1 MELKPLNIDLIPEP
15 LRARLLAGQPVAW
28 AVDGEPTDTACTC
41 GKSWVRQG
49 HPASAHAVMCPA
61 RSLTIAPAPFRGLD
75 RVCPTCGG
83 MNTAHLATL
92 KNESVTRYNH
102 VTTYGTVTGY
112 CVDCHDGRLVVD
124 IVGPCPPTMGS
135 VRLARATVRCLPAV
149 DDMAVAL
156 VLTLDPVPRP
166 NQWVVCVE
174 PMTEGF

>member
-15 LRARLLAGQPVAW
+15 LRPRLLAGEPVAW
-28 AVDGEPTDTACTC
+28 AVDGEPKR
-41 GKSWVRQG
+41 GPNG
-49 HPASAHAVMCPA
+49 GL
-61 RSLTIAPAPFRGLD
+61 SLEDGTPLTSGELVAPAPFRDLD